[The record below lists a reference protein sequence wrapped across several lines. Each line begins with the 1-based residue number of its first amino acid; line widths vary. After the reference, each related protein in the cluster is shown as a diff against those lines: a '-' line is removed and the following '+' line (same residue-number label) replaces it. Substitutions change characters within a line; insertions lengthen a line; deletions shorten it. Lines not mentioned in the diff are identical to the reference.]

1 VSVAVAL
8 VVAIVGCV
16 AALAALAALVYVVRS
31 ANRRA
36 PDQPATGAP
45 VTPGTGTSAP
55 AASVPAGQ
63 ARSTAAPAQAGAA
76 PGRPAA
82 AGQSSAGAS
91 SGSGGPSGRAAGG
104 TGVPG
109 PVTPGSGAAGGTP
122 APGKVGAAAGTGSA
136 TASAYANRADTS
148 QADAGRTDADL
159 TDADRLAEQR
169 RLEAETRTLR
179 AQAEADA
186 AAIVRQAELS
196 VELAARSR
204 QEVEAEI
211 RAVKDEIRQLRGDL
225 ERRENRLAER
235 EQRIDTEFR
244 KLDERAEHMEAEQAE
259 LDRRKAQLDLLDT
272 ERREV
277 LERVAGLTADQAKAE
292 LIAVIENQA
301 KREAAL
307 IVRDIESVANKNGQR
322 RARQIITLAIQRLA
336 SEQTSESVVSVLHLP
351 GDEMKGRIIGREGRN
366 IRAFETVT
374 GVNLIIDDTPEAV
387 LLSCFDPVRREVG
400 RLTLERLVL
409 DGRIHPQRIEEAYER
424 SKAEIEQLCVRAGED
439 ALVDVGITEMHPEL
453 VNLLGRLRYRTSYGQ
468 NVLKHLVESAHIA
481 GMMAS
486 ELGMDPVLM
495 KRCTVLHDIGK
506 ALTHEVQ
513 GSHALIGAEIAR
525 RYGEPEDVVHA
536 IEAHHNEV
544 EVRTVEAVLTQAAD
558 AISGGRPGA
567 RRESLEAYIKR
578 LERLEQIA
586 LAQRGVEKVFAMQAG
601 REVRVMVKPE
611 SVDDIQA
618 QVIARD
624 VAKQVEEELTYP
636 GQIRVTVVRESRAT
650 EFAR

>member
-1 VSVAVAL
+1 MSNGIVL
-8 VVAIVGCV
+8 VLAIGLV
-16 AALAALAALVYVVRS
+16 AALFALVFVL
-31 ANRRA
+31 RRA
-36 PDQPATGAP
+36 PAKTP
-45 VTPGTGTSAP
+45 VPSSERDSERDT
-55 AASVPAGQ
+55 ASL
-63 ARSTAAPAQAGAA
+63 
-76 PGRPAA
+76 RPAA
-82 AGQSSAGAS
+82 ATPQQLAGAAEEAE
-91 SGSGGPSGRAAGG
+91 RLR
-104 TGVPG
+104 
-109 PVTPGSGAAGGTP
+109 
-122 APGKVGAAAGTGSA
+122 
-136 TASAYANRADTS
+136 ASAES
-148 QADAGRTDADL
+148 DA
-159 TDADRLAEQR
+159 Q
-169 RLEAETRTLR
+169 
-179 AQAEADA
+179 
-186 AAIVRQAELS
+186 AIVRKAEQAAQQ
-196 VELAARSR
+196 AAEDRR
-204 QEVEAEI
+204 EVEEEI
-211 RAVKDEIRQLRGDL
+211 RAVKDEIKQLRGDL
-225 ERRENRLAER
+225 ERREDRLAKR
-235 EQRIDTEFR
+235 EQRTHEEARILEQRAADLDR
-244 KLDERAEHMEAEQAE
+244 VRQGLDAQRAGLDRLDE
-259 LDRRKAQLDLLDT
+259 D
-272 ERREV
+272 RREV
-277 LERVAGLTADQAKAE
+277 LERAAGLTAEAAKLE
-292 LIAVIENQA
+292 LVAGIQNQA

-307 IVRDIESVANKNGQR
+307 IVRGIEDEAQKEGQK
-322 RARQIITLAIQRLA
+322 RARKIVTLAIQRVA

-424 SKAEIEQLCVRAGED
+424 SRADIEQLCVRAGED
-439 ALVDVGITEMHPEL
+439 ALVDVGITDLHPEL
-453 VNLLGRLRYRTSYGQ
+453 TNLLGRLRYRTSYGQ

-486 ELGMDPVLM
+486 ELGLDPVLM

-525 RYGEPEDVVHA
+525 RYGESDDVVHA

-544 EVRTVEAVLTQAAD
+544 EVKTVEAVLTQAAD
-558 AISGGRPGA
+558 AISGVRPGA

-586 LAQRGVEKVFAMQAG
+586 RSQPGVEKVFAMQAG
-601 REVRVMVKPE
+601 REIRVMVKPE
-611 SVDDIQA
+611 DVDDIQA

-636 GQIRVTVVRESRAT
+636 GQIRVTVVRESRAI

>member
-1 VSVAVAL
+1 VSNGIGLILAVVLAFAL
-8 VVAIVGCV
+8 VASLSV
-16 AALAALAALVYVVRS
+16 LVFVIRRS
-31 ANRRA
+31 PNRIA
-36 PDQPATGAP
+36 VQ
-45 VTPGTGTSAP
+45 
-55 AASVPAGQ
+55 
-63 ARSTAAPAQAGAA
+63 
-76 PGRPAA
+76 
-82 AGQSSAGAS
+82 
-91 SGSGGPSGRAAGG
+91 GGPAEMASLQ
-104 TGVPG
+104 
-109 PVTPGSGAAGGTP
+109 SGAVTQRQLDEA
-122 APGKVGAAAGTGSA
+122 VH
-136 TASAYANRADTS
+136 
-148 QADAGRTDADL
+148 QADQIRE
-159 TDADRLAEQR
+159 R
-169 RLEAETRTLR
+169 
-179 AQAEADA
+179 AEADA
-186 AAIVRQAELS
+186 ASIVRQAET
-196 VELAARSR
+196 AAEQVAQGRR
-204 QEVEAEI
+204 EVEDEI
-211 RAVKDEIRQLRGDL
+211 RAVKEEVRQLRGDL
-225 ERRENRLAER
+225 ERRETRLAER
-235 EQRIDTEFR
+235 EDRTDQEARRIDQR
-244 KLDERAEHMEAEQAE
+244 SADLDRVKQELEARAKE
-259 LDRRKAQLDLLDT
+259 LDRLDDD
-272 ERREV
+272 RRET
-277 LERVAGLTADQAKAE
+277 LERVAGLTVDQAKTE
-292 LIAVIENQA
+292 LVASIEHQA

-307 IVRDIESVANKNGQR
+307 IVRDIENEARSEGQN
-322 RARQIITLAIQRLA
+322 RARKIVTLAIQRVA

-424 SKAEIEQLCVRAGED
+424 SKAEIEQLCVKAGED
-439 ALVDVGITEMHPEL
+439 ALVDLAITDLHPEL
-453 VNLLGRLRYRTSYGQ
+453 TNLLGRLRYRTSYGQ

-486 ELGMDPVLM
+486 ELGMDAVLM

-586 LAQRGVEKVFAMQAG
+586 LAQDGVEKVFAMQAG
-601 REVRVMVKPE
+601 REIRVMVKPTD
-611 SVDDIQA
+611 VDDIQA

-624 VAKQVEEELTYP
+624 VAKQVEDELTYP
-636 GQIRVTVVRESRAT
+636 GQIRVTVVRESRAI

>member
-1 VSVAVAL
+1 LS
-8 VVAIVGCV
+8 
-16 AALAALAALVYVVRS
+16 ALAFTLHKISGKL
-31 ANRRA
+31 
-36 PDQPATGAP
+36 
-45 VTPGTGTSAP
+45 
-55 AASVPAGQ
+55 
-63 ARSTAAPAQAGAA
+63 
-76 PGRPAA
+76 PGRDD
-82 AGQSSAGAS
+82 AGMAES
-91 SGSGGPSGRAAGG
+91 PL
-104 TGVPG
+104 P
-109 PVTPGSGAAGGTP
+109 
-122 APGKVGAAAGTGSA
+122 
-136 TASAYANRADTS
+136 N
-148 QADAGRTDADL
+148 ADARQRQDE
-159 TDADRLAEQR
+159 ADRLADQVMTR
-169 RLEAETRTLR
+169 AET
-179 AQAEADA
+179 EAA
-186 AAIVRQAELS
+186 GIVRRAEVS
-196 VELAARSR
+196 VEQVIQSR
-204 QEVEAEI
+204 REVEEEV
-211 RAVKDEIRQLRGDL
+211 RAVKDEVRQLRGDL
-225 ERRENRLAER
+225 ERREARLAER
-235 EQRIDTEFR
+235 EQRLDGEAR
-244 KLDERAEHMEAEQAE
+244 KLDQRSADLDQARQELEARRAE
-259 LDRRKAQLDLLDT
+259 LAQLD
-272 ERREV
+272 EQRREV
-277 LERVAGLTADQAKAE
+277 LERAAGLTADQAKAE
-292 LIAVIENQA
+292 LVTGIENQA

-307 IVRDIESVANKNGQR
+307 IVRDIENEARKDGQK
-322 RARQIITLAIQRLA
+322 RARKIVTLAIQRVA

-351 GDEMKGRIIGREGRN
+351 ADEMKGRIIGREGRN

-424 SKAEIEQLCVRAGED
+424 SKADIEQLCVRAGED

-453 VNLLGRLRYRTSYGQ
+453 TTLLGRLRYRTSYGQ

-486 ELGMDPVLM
+486 ELGLDPVLM
-495 KRCTVLHDIGK
+495 KRCTLLHDIGK

-525 RYGEPEDVVHA
+525 RYGESDDVVHA

-544 EVRTVEAVLTQAAD
+544 EVQTVEAVLTQAAD

-586 LAQRGVEKVFAMQAG
+586 LAQAGVGKVFAMQAG
-601 REVRVMVKPE
+601 REVRVMVRPE
-611 SVDDIQA
+611 DVDDIQA